1 MRGFWQDLRQAFRG
15 ILKQPGFTFVA
26 VLTLALGIGANT
38 AIFSVINALI
48 LNPPHFVEPDRVV
61 SIWRTGKDERRKGPA
76 SYLDLQEWTAQSRSF
91 ETIAG
96 YKPLPFTLLNEEA
109 EQVAGMRVTA
119 NFLSLLKVVPVLG
132 RDFRVEEEKR
142 GAKDVIIVSYEFWQ
156 KRLGGDASA
165 IGRELTVDGKSS
177 TVIGV
182 LPRNFEFPLANKSTE
197 LLATVAGE
205 EGNLDERGAMVFR
218 VVGRVKQ
225 GIPLTQAQAELT
237 NISANFEQ
245 HYLETWRNQTAYFIP
260 ASEEIVDADIQRGLW
275 VLLGAVIF
283 LLLIACT
290 NVSNLLLVRASVR
303 QRELALRVAL
313 GAGTWRILRQWLT
326 ESLVLA
332 LLSAGI
338 GVLLAAWGL
347 KVIKYYGA
355 GELPRLDEVHIDLS
369 VLTFTVVVSI
379 LTAVIFSV
387 LPALKASRPDIN
399 EVLKAGAKTATSSGS
414 SQLWRDSLVVAEV
427 ALGLVLLIGAGLMIR
442 SVASLTN
449 VHPGF
454 DPNNVLTGRITLSGA
469 PYDDDTQSR
478 KRYVSQ
484 TLERLH
490 ALPGV
495 ESAAFVA
502 PMPFTRAEVGG
513 DFKIEGR
520 PDPEPGNAPSAYL
533 RNVTS
538 KYFQTVR
545 IPLLKGRYFSDQDQ
559 RSDVGTAIVNERF
572 VKLYFVNEDPIG
584 RRIKDLGANQ
594 NPGDPK
600 AYEIVG
606 VVGDIHHHSLTKS
619 AGPEIYLPHQ
629 QNSWSWGN
637 FLVRTTNNSAGLT
650 RSFEDAIRSTDRSI
664 PVTGIRP
671 LKEAIS
677 DSISQ
682 PRFYALLFALFGAT
696 GLLLTLTG
704 IYSVISYTVTHHTRE
719 IGIRMALGA
728 KAGDVLRL
736 IVGKG
741 VILMLIGVAIGLGG
755 AFGIT
760 RVMATLLFGV
770 TPTDWMTFTGVA
782 MLLMVVGV
790 LAAAIPAR
798 RATKVDPLVALR
810 YE

>member
-26 VLTLALGIGANT
+26 ALTLALGIGANT

-48 LNPPHFVEPDRVV
+48 LNPPHFVEPERVV
-61 SIWRTGKDERRKGPA
+61 TIWRTEKDDRRKGPS
-76 SYLDLQEWTAQSRSF
+76 SYLDLQEFAAQSKSF

-96 YKPLPFTLLNEEA
+96 YKPNPFTLLGEQA

-119 NFLSLLKVVPVLG
+119 NFLSLLKVHPMLG

-142 GAKDVIIVSYEFWQ
+142 GAKDVVIVSNEFWQ

-165 IGRELTVDGKSS
+165 IGRELTIDGKPS
-177 TVIGV
+177 TLIGV
-182 LPRNFEFPLANKSTE
+182 LPRDFEFPLASKSTE

-205 EGNLDERGAMVFR
+205 EGNLDERGALVFR
-218 VVGRVKQ
+218 AVGRVKQ
-225 GIPLTQAQAELT
+225 GVPLAQAQAELT
-237 NISANFEQ
+237 NITANFEQ
-245 HYLETWRNQTAYFIP
+245 NYPETWRNQTAYFIS
-260 ASEEIVDADIQRGLW
+260 AGDEIVDADIQRGLW

-290 NVSNLLLVRASVR
+290 NVSNLSLVRASVR

-332 LLSAGI
+332 LLAAGI
-338 GVLLAAWGL
+338 GVLLAGWGL
-347 KVIKYYGA
+347 NLIKYYGA
-355 GELPRLDEVHIDLS
+355 DELPRLDEVQIDLS
-369 VLTFTVVVSI
+369 VLTFTIVVSI
-379 LTAVIFSV
+379 LTAVIFSL

-399 EVLKAGAKTATSSGS
+399 EVLKAGAKTATGSGS
-414 SQLWRDSLVVAEV
+414 SQLWRDSLVVTEV
-427 ALGLVLLIGAGLMIR
+427 ALGLVLLIGAGLMMR

-454 DPNNVLTGRITLSGA
+454 DPNNVLTGRITLSGD
-469 PYDDDTQSR
+469 YDEDIQAR
-478 KRYVSQ
+478 RHYVSQ
-484 TLERLH
+484 TLEQLK

-502 PMPFTRAEVGG
+502 PMPFSNAEIGG

-520 PDPEPGNAPSAYL
+520 PVTEPGNESSAYV

-538 KYFQTVR
+538 QYFQTVR

-584 RRIKDLGANQ
+584 KRIKDLGVNQ

-600 AYEIVG
+600 QYEIVG
-606 VVGDIHHHSLTKS
+606 VVGDIHHKSLTKA

-629 QNSWSWGN
+629 QNSWNWGN
-637 FLVRTTNNSAGLT
+637 FLVRTTNDSAGLT
-650 RSFEDAIRSTDRSI
+650 RSFQEAIRSTDKTV
-664 PVTGIRP
+664 PVTRVRP

-682 PRFYALLFALFGAT
+682 PRFYALLFGLFGLT
-696 GLLLTLTG
+696 GLLLTVTG
-704 IYSVISYTVTHHTRE
+704 IYSVISYTVSHHTRE

-741 VILMLIGVAIGLGG
+741 VTLTLIGVAIGLLG

-760 RVMATLLFGV
+760 RVMQTLLFGV
-770 TPTDWMTFTGVA
+770 TPTDWVTFTGVA
-782 MLLMVVGV
+782 MLLTFVGV